1 MYLNRNSRHGL
12 ISWQKHQ
19 LFMPRFQ
26 MSLILLFTGFVGFLS
41 SFLFLHC
48 GVNQMWLR
56 YPLAILSAYVAF
68 LLLLRLWL
76 AFHRSQSN
84 LDFDVH
90 FDLPIGS
97 NSGGT
102 PTSSA
107 DFSFGGGGDFGGGG
121 AGGSWGDSVSSTS
134 SFSGGD
140 SSILNGVS
148 FDIDLQEIGL
158 VLLAVI
164 ALLGG
169 LFASLYV
176 VYIAPVLLAEILVD
190 GLLLR
195 GLRKR
200 VKHIE
205 RNHWLQ
211 TAVRK
216 TLLPVLL
223 CVLFFGIA
231 GSALQMAVPE
241 AKSIGEVWNILT
253 MNKP

>member
-1 MYLNRNSRHGL
+1 
-12 ISWQKHQ
+12 
-19 LFMPRFQ
+19 MPRFQ
-26 MSLILLFTGFVGFLS
+26 MSLILLLTGFAGFLS
-41 SFLFLHC
+41 SFLLLHC

-56 YPLAILSAYVAF
+56 YPLAILSAYAAF
-68 LLLLRLWL
+68 LLLLGLWL
-76 AFHRSQSN
+76 GFHRSQRN

-90 FDLPIGS
+90 FDLPTGS

-102 PTSSA
+102 PTSGA
-107 DFSFGGGGDFGGGG
+107 DFSYGGDFGGGG
-121 AGGSWGDSVSSTS
+121 AGGNWGDSVSSTS
-134 SFSGGD
+134 SYSGGD
-140 SSILNGVS
+140 KSILNGMS

-158 VLLAVI
+158 VLLAAI

-195 GLRKR
+195 GLYRQ
-200 VKHIE
+200 VEHIE

-216 TLLPVLL
+216 TLLPALL
-223 CVLFFGIA
+223 CVLFFGMA
-231 GSALQMAVPE
+231 GGALQMTTPE
-241 AKSIGEVWNILT
+241 AKSIGEVLSVLT
-253 MNKP
+253 ASKP